1 MQLELFLKLLLQG
14 LPAIAEF
21 LTVLQLLPGYQQASK
36 EGESEQWVDNREIPL
51 QIAKSQRETELLRLE
66 RQKELEYWSLGLLPA
81 QLTTANSW
89 LETIPLKVLLAPLQI
104 NGEFDASVRQHLS
117 ILERQLGQ
125 GLAEF
130 LQQHYSLQDCDRPV
144 EFLSGAWVHHFLRH
158 EAQIKVLFQQFPSQP
173 TLILEPE
180 IIGEELGLHIA
191 YWGFG
196 RKQYTYQSVISHFNY
211 QQLLIAAAK
220 RRALDWKDTADKLLA
235 AGESPELVNQLGG
248 DSAINLELLEKE
260 TKWQSLGIH
269 ASTLSL
275 QYHLNAR
282 DFAALVQ
289 VLLPSCCI
297 FVAGMADYYYLSRSG
312 VSPFLSELVA
322 PLLGSVDQPF
332 QRSLYDLVL
341 SGYRHLLRSL
351 SAASA
356 RTQARDRASM
366 QTTQT
371 AWLTA
376 CLAQLEALLADE
388 SPALSAER
396 VIQVFATFR
405 QSVPSKPMQQR
416 PAILLPGTA
425 AQAAPSVRLHP
436 EIAAPSSPLNF
447 PSLFLAYTLSGYA
460 GKAAAIAVSSDNQV
474 LLSAG
479 NDQRI
484 QLRHLQTGELLHSFA
499 SHSGRILTLALSADG
514 QLLGSVHRTS
524 SHSYIR
530 VWKVKTRE
538 LQCTLTGHNKSIR
551 CLAIAPDNTTLISG
565 GQKIKIWDI
574 RTGELQ
580 HTFSGHTKLVYAV
593 ALSPDGRILA
603 SSSADKTVRL
613 WHLPTGKPLYT
624 LVGHQDWV
632 KAIAFSPDGQFLAS
646 GSDDN
651 TMKLWHAASGQLVR
665 TFTGHSDWVLAVT
678 FSPDGKTLFSGSK
691 DQTIKLWHI
700 ETGSLLGTLSGHR
713 KWVHSLVVS
722 PDGHTLAS
730 GSDDNTIC
738 IWRAA

>member
-21 LTVLQLLPGYQQASK
+21 LTVLQLLPGYQQASEAGK
-36 EGESEQWVDNREIPL
+36 TEQWVDNRETPL
-51 QIAKSQRETELLRLE
+51 QVAKYQRETELLRLE
-66 RQKELEYWSLGLLPA
+66 RQKELEHWSLGLLPA

-89 LETIPLKVLLAPLQI
+89 LETTPLKVLLAPLQI
-104 NGEFDASVRQHLS
+104 NGEFDVSVRQHLS

-130 LQQHYSLQDCDRPV
+130 LQQHYSLQDRDRPV
-144 EFLSGAWVHHFLRH
+144 EFLSGAWVHHSLRY
-158 EAQIKVLFQQFPSQP
+158 EAQIKALFEQFPSQP
-173 TLILEPE
+173 ILILEPE
-180 IIGEELGLHIA
+180 IIGEELSLHMA

-196 RKQYTYQSVISHFNY
+196 QKQYTYHSVIAHFNY

-235 AGESPELVNQLGG
+235 AGELPELVNQLGG
-248 DSAINLELLEKE
+248 DNAINLELLQKE

-275 QYHLNAR
+275 QYHLNAK

-312 VSPFLSELVA
+312 ISPFLPDLVA
-322 PLLGSVDQPF
+322 PLLRSVEQPF

-341 SGYRHLLRSL
+341 SGYRHLLRNL
-351 SAASA
+351 SMASV
-356 RTQARDRASM
+356 RNQASDRASM
-366 QTTQT
+366 PTPLT
-371 AWLTA
+371 AWFTA
-376 CLAQLEALLADE
+376 CLAQLEALLAE
-388 SPALSAER
+388 ASQVLSAER
-396 VIQVFATFR
+396 VIEVFATFR
-405 QSVPSKPMQQR
+405 EAVPSKPMQQR
-416 PAILLPGTA
+416 PAILLPSMA

-436 EIAAPSSPLNF
+436 AIAAPSSPLNF

-479 NDQRI
+479 NDQSI
-484 QLRHLQTGELLHSFA
+484 QLRHLQTGELLQSFA
-499 SHSGRILTLALSADG
+499 SHSGRILTLALSTDG

-530 VWKVKTRE
+530 VWKVKTRK

-580 HTFSGHTKLVYAV
+580 HTLSGHTKLVYAV

-651 TMKLWHAASGQLVR
+651 TIKLWHVASGQLVR

-678 FSPDGKTLFSGSK
+678 FSPDGQTLFSGSK
-691 DQTIKLWHI
+691 DQTIKLWHL
-700 ETGSLLGTLSGHR
+700 ETGNLLGTLSGHR

-730 GSDDNTIC
+730 GSDDNTIR